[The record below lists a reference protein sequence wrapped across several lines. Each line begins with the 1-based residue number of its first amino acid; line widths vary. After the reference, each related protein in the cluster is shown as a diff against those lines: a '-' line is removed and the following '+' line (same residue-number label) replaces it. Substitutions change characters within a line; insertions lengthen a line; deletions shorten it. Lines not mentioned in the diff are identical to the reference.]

1 MQVPEIE
8 PGTLTTITDSHIY
21 NFITNSPSRM
31 RSRRYTTR
39 SQLRRL
45 LYTGFVINHVFIID
59 QVQGH
64 SQEFQF
70 VKVHCKYFECKI
82 CRYLSNPK
90 ATIGFV
96 IDYIQIFICC
106 FLLF

>member
-1 MQVPEIE
+1 MQAPGIE

-45 LYTGFVINHVFIID
+45 LYTGFE
-59 QVQGH
+59 Q
-64 SQEFQF
+64 
-70 VKVHCKYFECKI
+70 
-82 CRYLSNPK
+82 
-90 ATIGFV
+90 
-96 IDYIQIFICC
+96 YILYRGGGSGCAGCAIAHPISTQMTIFIS
-106 FLLF
+106 FLEKKKIGKSDKI

>member
-1 MQVPEIE
+1 MQAPGIE

-45 LYTGFVINHVFIID
+45 LYTGF
-59 QVQGH
+59 G
-64 SQEFQF
+64 
-70 VKVHCKYFECKI
+70 FECGIYNKRFTTKKFSQKI
-82 CRYLSNPK
+82 
-90 ATIGFV
+90 
-96 IDYIQIFICC
+96 
-106 FLLF
+106 LLTFHISTGKTF